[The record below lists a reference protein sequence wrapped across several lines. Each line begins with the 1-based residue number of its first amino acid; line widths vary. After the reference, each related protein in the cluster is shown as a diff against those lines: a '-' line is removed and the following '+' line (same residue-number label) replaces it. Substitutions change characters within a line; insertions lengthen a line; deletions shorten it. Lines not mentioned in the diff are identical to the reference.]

1 MQNSLLN
8 IYSQVRVRKDYS
20 RRTKAEAATIKRKIE
35 DDDSDVVK
43 ELKMYTAKEVD
54 NCIGFLERIF
64 TPERVIAD
72 SDTDKVARSI
82 VAAVLLLSRVEAI
95 LKEFEGVDLDTISF
109 CDNGFT
115 SLEDNQ
121 TLERAR
127 KLVSRLCD
135 LWENEHLMEVL
146 VSKELY
152 CIVLVPALNC
162 ASPLELKSLS
172 PLEFRSRINSIC
184 TFEYS

>member
-1 MQNSLLN
+1 M
-8 IYSQVRVRKDYS
+8 IM
-20 RRTKAEAATIKRKIE
+20 RKIE
-35 DDDSDVVK
+35 DDDSNVVK
-43 ELKMYTAKEVD
+43 DLGMFTAKEVD
-54 NCIGFLERIF
+54 DCIGFLERMF
-64 TPERVIAD
+64 TLERVITD

-82 VAAVLLLSRVEAI
+82 VGAVLLLIRVEAI
-95 LKEFEGVDLDTISF
+95 SKDFEGVDLLDDEISF
-109 CDNGFT
+109 NDNGFT

-162 ASPLELKSLS
+162 VSSTELTSLS

-184 TFEYS
+184 TSGYPLVVCGF

>member
-135 LWENEHLMEVL
+135 LWENENLMAVL

-162 ASPLELKSLS
+162 ASPQELTSLS
-172 PLEFRSRINSIC
+172 PLEFRTRINSIC
-184 TFEYS
+184 SDYHS